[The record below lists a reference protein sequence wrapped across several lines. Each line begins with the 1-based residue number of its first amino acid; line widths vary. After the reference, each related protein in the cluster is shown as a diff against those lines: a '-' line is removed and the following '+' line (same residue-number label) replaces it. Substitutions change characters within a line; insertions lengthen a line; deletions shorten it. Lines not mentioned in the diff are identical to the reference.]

1 MTTEQQTQQTQPTQ
15 PAAQPAAQAQ
25 PEPGAEFRS
34 MSPEQFAARL
44 KAEREAGLKATLT
57 ALGVDSVDTAKARL
71 EALAKAE
78 QAQLTEQQ
86 RLQKQL
92 EELAP
97 LAAKAKA
104 YEATIAA
111 TLEAEEK
118 ALPEA
123 KRALL
128 ALAPE
133 SPAERLAWLAKAKAT
148 GLFADAAAVAAQPAT
163 TRAGGTAPA
172 PKQPT
177 PAKAPKDMTDA
188 EFEEFKR
195 SLFPQ

>member
-1 MTTEQQTQQTQPTQ
+1 MTLEQQTQAQPQPTQ
-15 PAAQPAAQAQ
+15 PVAQPAQAQ

-34 MSPEQFAARL
+34 MSPEAFAARL
-44 KAEREAGLKATLT
+44 KAERDAGLKA
-57 ALGVDSVDTAKARL
+57 ALATIGVDSLDTAKAKL

-86 RLQKQL
+86 RLAKQL

-118 ALPEA
+118 ALPEG
-123 KRALL
+123 KRSLL

-148 GLFADAAAVAAQPAT
+148 GLFAEAGPAAVQPVT

-177 PAKAPKDMTDA
+177 PAKAPKDMTPA
-188 EFEEFKR
+188 EFEEYKR
-195 SLFPQ
+195 SLFGG

>member
-1 MTTEQQTQQTQPTQ
+1 MTTEQQTQAQPQPTQ
-15 PAAQPAAQAQ
+15 PATQPAAQ

-86 RLQKQL
+86 RLAKQL

-118 ALPEA
+118 ALPEG
-123 KRALL
+123 KKALL

-148 GLFADAAAVAAQPAT
+148 GLFAEAAAVAAQPAT

-177 PAKAPKDMTDA
+177 PAKAVKDMTP
-188 EFEEFKR
+188 EEYAAHKT
-195 SLFPQ
+195 LVLAGG

>member
-1 MTTEQQTQQTQPTQ
+1 MTEQQTQQAQPTQ
-15 PAAQPAAQAQ
+15 PTAQPAQAQ

-44 KAEREAGLKATLT
+44 KSERDAGLKAALGS
-57 ALGVDSVDTAKARL
+57 LGVDSIDTAKAKL

-92 EELAP
+92 EELSP
-97 LAAKAKA
+97 LAAKAKS

-118 ALPEA
+118 LIPEA
-123 KRALL
+123 KRGLL

-133 SPAERLAWLAKAKAT
+133 SPADRLAWLAKAKAT
-148 GLFADAAAVAAQPAT
+148 GLFAEAAAAAAQPAT

-172 PKQPT
+172 SKQPT
-177 PAKAPKDMTDA
+177 PAKSVKDMTP
-188 EFEEFKR
+188 EEYAAHKAR
-195 SLFPQ
+195 VLAGG

>member
-57 ALGVDSVDTAKARL
+57 ALGVDSVDTAKAKL

-97 LAAKAKA
+97 LAAKAKS

-111 TLEAEEK
+111 TLAAEES

-133 SPAERLAWLAKAKAT
+133 SPAERLAWLAKAKAQ

-177 PAKAPKDMTDA
+177 PAKAPKDMNQA
-188 EFEEFKR
+188 ELAEYMR
-195 SLFPQ
+195 SLGFT

>member
-1 MTTEQQTQQTQPTQ
+1 MTEQQTQQTQPTQ

-34 MSPEQFAARL
+34 MSPEAFAARL
-44 KAEREAGLKATLT
+44 KAERDAGLKA
-57 ALGVDSVDTAKARL
+57 ALSSLNVDSIDTAKARL

-111 TLEAEEK
+111 TLAAEES

-123 KRALL
+123 KRSLL

-133 SPAERLAWLAKAKAT
+133 SPAERLAWLAKAKAQ
-148 GLFADAAAVAAQPAT
+148 GLFADAASAAAQPAT

-172 PKQPT
+172 PSQPT
-177 PAKAPKDMTDA
+177 PAKAPKDMTTTEVEA
-188 EFEEFKR
+188 YKR
-195 SLFPQ
+195 QLFGG